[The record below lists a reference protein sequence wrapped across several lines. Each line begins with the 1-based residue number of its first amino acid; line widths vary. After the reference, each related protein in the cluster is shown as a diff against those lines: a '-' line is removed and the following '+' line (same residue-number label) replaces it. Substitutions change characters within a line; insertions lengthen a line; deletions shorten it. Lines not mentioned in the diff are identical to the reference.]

1 MLSKRVF
8 RQHGLGFCIHGMN
21 SFTFKIWIA
30 CLTFTSGFLNVFS
43 IRLFYLPVSHHTGNI
58 GSLVRSLSAGNY
70 RAFCYT
76 GLVVFCFFAGSFF
89 SGLIFHKQKFELKR
103 RYGLFL
109 MGFAAVFFM
118 LFLITPFRILQ
129 VYVTACILGMQNGL
143 FIYYDGIVVRTTHLT
158 GSLTDAALAL
168 AASIRGNEPKKR
180 FAGFYLINI
189 GSFFCGGLTASH
201 LSPALFLPA
210 AALFY
215 LAAGLFYF
223 ILRRKHQN
231 HRKG

>member
-1 MLSKRVF
+1 MSENRCPLS
-8 RQHGLGFCIHGMN
+8 GLGGRPKKRQNGSSVRI
-21 SFTFKIWIA
+21 
-30 CLTFTSGFLNVFS
+30 LVFS

-76 GLVVFCFFAGSFF
+76 GLVVFCFFVGSFF

-109 MGFAAVFFM
+109 MGFAAAFFM

-180 FAGFYLINI
+180 FAAFYLINI
-189 GSFFCGGLTASH
+189 GSFFCGGDIVTHGGDASDNAVCEKGFVAV
-201 LSPALFLPA
+201 SRIYAEVRA
-210 AALFY
+210 A
-215 LAAGLFYF
+215 
-223 ILRRKHQN
+223 
-231 HRKG
+231 KGVDGISFSV